1 MAKKAA
7 AIKKKTKDTAKR
19 TLDKLISKG
28 KKQGFLTYDE
38 INKALP
44 DDMLSLDQID
54 ETLIMLNDLDIEI
67 IDEKKNKLA
76 RVKKIKVSTPP
87 TSDFGTVTDPVKMY
101 LREMGLVT
109 LLSREGEVVIAK
121 EIEAGE
127 QEILRALID
136 IPIAVECILE
146 LGGKIENGELR
157 LKQILRDV
165 RDMDEGGSYVDET
178 LQIESFLNTI
188 KAIRSI
194 HDENKLY
201 REKLFAISLESDEQ
215 RRIRR
220 CITRR
225 NNKIFDLL
233 KDWRLENCVIDK
245 IETIIREHIEW
256 ADSMNKLISMC
267 SDTLTVTVT
276 ELRENLSTKTKF
288 MKWVNSRCDLSR
300 EEGALLFSELKNNKD
315 QIEKREYAFKVKN
328 RSLKRIMSSVDEGRY
343 RAKLAKSELTKANL
357 RLVVSIAK
365 KYTNRGLQFLDLIQE
380 GNIGLM
386 KAVDK
391 FEYRRG
397 YKFSTY
403 ATWWIRQAITRA
415 IADQARTIR
424 IPVHMIETINK
435 LIRTSRYLV
444 QELGREPTP
453 EEISEKMEI
462 PLSKVRKVLKI
473 AREPISL
480 ETPIGEEEDSHLGDF
495 IEDKK
500 FMLPS
505 DAAVSLNLAE
515 QTRKVLATLTPREE
529 KVLRMR
535 FGIGEKA
542 DHTLEEV
549 GQDFAVTR
557 ERIRQIEAKALRKL
571 RHPTRSRKLKSF
583 IEQTQ

>member
-7 AIKKKTKDTAKR
+7 TKKKKSKDITKK

-44 DDMLSLDQID
+44 DDTLSLDQID

-67 IDEKKNKLA
+67 IDEKKNKLT
-76 RVKKIKVSTPP
+76 RSKKIKISAAPAP
-87 TSDFGTVTDPVKMY
+87 EFGSVTDPVKMY

-127 QEILRALID
+127 QEVLKALID
-136 IPIAVECILE
+136 TNIVAECIIG
-146 LGGKIENGELR
+146 LGNQIENREIR
-157 LKQILRDV
+157 LKQVLRDV
-165 RDMDEGGSYVDET
+165 RDMDEVGTYIDET
-178 LQIESFLNTI
+178 IQIERFLDTVRD
-188 KAIRSI
+188 IRSI
-194 HDENKLY
+194 HEENKAY
-201 REKLFAISLESDEQ
+201 REKLFASNLKSDEQ

-233 KDWRLENCVIDK
+233 KEWRFETGVIDK
-245 IETIIREHIEW
+245 IEKLVRENIEW
-256 ADSMNKLISMC
+256 FDLMNKTIVMSADSLGIS
-267 SDTLTVTVT
+267 VT
-276 ELRENLSTKTKF
+276 EFRTNLTTKTKF
-288 MKWVNSRCDLSR
+288 VRWVCSRCDLSR
-300 EEGALLFSELKNNKD
+300 EEGALLFAELKTIKD
-315 QIEKREYAFKVKN
+315 QIAAREYIFKAKN
-328 RSLKRIMSSVDEGRY
+328 RSLKRIMSNVDEGRY

>member
-7 AIKKKTKDTAKR
+7 TKKVKSKDITKK

-44 DDMLSLDQID
+44 DDTLSLDQID

-67 IDEKKNKLA
+67 IDEKKNKLT
-76 RVKKIKVSTPP
+76 RSKKIKISGTPAP
-87 TSDFGTVTDPVKMY
+87 EFGSVTDPVKMY

-127 QEILRALID
+127 QEVLKALID
-136 IPIAVECILE
+136 TNIVAECIIG
-146 LGGKIENGELR
+146 LGNQIENREIR
-157 LKQILRDV
+157 LKQVLRDV
-165 RDMDEGGSYVDET
+165 RDMDEVGTYIDET
-178 LQIESFLNTI
+178 IQIERFLETVRD
-188 KAIRSI
+188 IRSI
-194 HDENKLY
+194 HEENKAY
-201 REKLFAISLESDEQ
+201 REKLFASNLKSDEQ

-233 KDWRLENCVIDK
+233 KEWRFETGVIDK
-245 IETIIREHIEW
+245 IEKLVRENIEW
-256 ADSMNKLISMC
+256 FDLMNKTVVMCADSLGIS
-267 SDTLTVTVT
+267 VT
-276 ELRENLSTKTKF
+276 EFRTNLTTKTKF
-288 MKWVNSRCDLSR
+288 VRWVCSRCDLSR
-300 EEGALLFSELKNNKD
+300 EEGALLFAELKTIKD
-315 QIEKREYAFKVKN
+315 QIAAREYVFKAKN